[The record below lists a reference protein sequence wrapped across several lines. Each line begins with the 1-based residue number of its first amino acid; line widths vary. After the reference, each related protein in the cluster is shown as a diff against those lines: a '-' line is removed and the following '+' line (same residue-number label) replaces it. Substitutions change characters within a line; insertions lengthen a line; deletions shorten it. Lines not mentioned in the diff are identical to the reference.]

1 METSAHYIRVGVF
14 VIIFTALLMIS
25 LLWLSVGLNSKVY
38 NRYLVY
44 MHESVSGLSIK
55 APVKY
60 NGVEIGY
67 VDAIRLYKKDPQKV
81 RLVLSIE
88 SSTPIYGGT
97 SAVLET
103 QGLTGIAYI
112 ELKGGDMTQGL
123 IKTPK
128 GHKFPVI
135 PSAPS
140 LLFRLD
146 AALDNLT
153 SNIRN
158 ISSSLQAFLNPEN
171 AKAVQNT
178 LQNFSSISDDLK
190 QNSVKLDDLVDNAKI
205 TFQNTAEAS
214 KQLPGVM
221 KSVQQSAQSIQK
233 VSDNLVAVSAK
244 ADVILN
250 NGAVATQTLNNQL
263 MPQAVA
269 SMSSVQAVLNNL
281 ENVTQQLSQ
290 DPAVLIRGRQPPAPG
305 PGE

>member
-1 METSAHYIRVGVF
+1 METSAHYIRVGIF
-14 VIIFTALLMIS
+14 VIVFTAMLIVG
-25 LLWLSVGLNSKVY
+25 LLWLSVGLNNKTY
-38 NRYLVY
+38 QRYLVY

-67 VDAIRLYKKDPQKV
+67 VDNIRLYKKDPQKV
-81 RLVLSIE
+81 RLVLAIE
-88 SSTPIYGGT
+88 SKTPIYGGT

-103 QGLTGIAYI
+103 QGLTGIAYM
-112 ELKGGDMTQGL
+112 ELKGGDMSQGL
-123 IKTPK
+123 LQVPK
-128 GHKFPVI
+128 GHKYPII

-171 AKAVQNT
+171 ARAVQNT

-190 QNSVKLDDLVDNAKI
+190 QNSVKLDNLIDNAKI
-205 TFQNTAEAS
+205 TFQNTADAS

-221 KSVQQSAQSIQK
+221 QSVQQSAKSIQK
-233 VSDNLVAVSAK
+233 MSDNLVAMSGK
-244 ADVILN
+244 ADVILR
-250 NGAVATQTLNNQL
+250 NGAVTTQTLNDQL
-263 MPQAVA
+263 MPEAVA
-269 SMSSVQAVLNNL
+269 SMANIQTILNNL
-281 ENVTQQLSQ
+281 ENVTQQMSQ